1 MTKKHTHPH
10 EKPSSAEAPDGQ
22 EKKDVVEEMSPAV
35 EELKKV
41 EKTEAEEYLEGW
53 KRTQAE
59 FENYKKRQAASQ
71 KELGGY
77 LIEKLLL
84 DIIPVLDNFHQ
95 ATQHVPEDQ
104 KNNSWVVG
112 IQYIEKQL
120 EDVLKAN
127 GVDMVEA
134 KEGDL
139 FDPKIHEAVNHEP
152 SSAEATDGQ
161 GESEEEKHVV
171 SKMLQKGFKI
181 GERIIRPAKVTTK

>member
-1 MTKKHTHPH
+1 MTKKHTHPD
-10 EKPSSAEAPDGQ
+10 EKPSSAHATDGQ
-22 EKKDVVEEMSPAV
+22 GEKDTVEEKSHAV

-59 FENYKKRQAASQ
+59 FENYKKRQAVAQ

-84 DIIPVLDNFHQ
+84 DIIPVLDNFNQ
-95 ATQHVPEDQ
+95 ATGHVPEDQ

-127 GVDMVEA
+127 GVEMVEA
-134 KEGDL
+134 KEGDE
-139 FDPKIHEAVNHEP
+139 FDPKIHEAVDHKQEEEKN
-152 SSAEATDGQ
+152 
-161 GESEEEKHVV
+161 ESEKHVV
-171 SKMLQKGFKI
+171 SKMLQKGFRI
-181 GERIIRPAKVTTK
+181 GDRVIRPAKVTTK